1 MGKTKTKNKKSVK
14 TAVSQAAAAQ
24 TTPVLN
30 HGVHR
35 AWGALLRSHA
45 FWVERIERR
54 LKAQGGLSPE
64 AYDVLLMLSYAP
76 DMRLRMGALYDA
88 VTLSRSGLTRLVDR
102 LEKEGFVK
110 REVCPNDRRSFE
122 AILTP
127 AGEAERARNWPLYA
141 QAIAE
146 EFGQFFPEADA
157 VALAEL
163 LERPLKEDGAVPC
176 NRDNSGG

>member
-1 MGKTKTKNKKSVK
+1 MGKTKTKTKKSSK
-14 TAVSQAAAAQ
+14 TASPASAPILDAGA
-24 TTPVLN
+24 
-30 HGVHR
+30 HR

-45 FWVERIERR
+45 LWIERIERR

-76 DMRLRMGALYDA
+76 ALRLRMGALYEA

-110 REVCPNDRRSFE
+110 REVCADDRRSFE
-122 AILTP
+122 AILTK
-127 AGEAERARNWPLYA
+127 AGEAERARCWPLYA
-141 QAIAE
+141 RAIAE

-157 VALAEL
+157 LALAEL
-163 LERPLKEDGAVPC
+163 LERPLKNSAAQGC
-176 NRDNSGG
+176 NSAQTPA